1 MVIKTK
7 SLNEI
12 SAMANCKPIN
22 KQSALTVGENIIGA
36 LKIRNNYSA
45 ILLFIHPRF
54 RQKYWPFSVFL
65 HVKL

>member
-22 KQSALTVGENIIGA
+22 KQSALIAGENIIGA
-36 LKIRNNYSA
+36 PKIRNNYGA
-45 ILLFIHPRF
+45 ILFFIYPIF
-54 RQKYWPFSVFL
+54 RQQYWPFSVFL
-65 HVKL
+65 LEKL